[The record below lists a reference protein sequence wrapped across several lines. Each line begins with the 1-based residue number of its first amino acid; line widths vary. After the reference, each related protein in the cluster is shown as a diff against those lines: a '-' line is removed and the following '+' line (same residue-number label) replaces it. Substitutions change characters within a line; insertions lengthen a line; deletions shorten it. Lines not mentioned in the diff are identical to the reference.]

1 MAERERAEKGREIV
15 RGKTCTFGPKERSTF
30 QDLEKRVKDQET
42 QKEQERER
50 ELVRKGEKW
59 ES

>member
-15 RGKTCTFGPKERSTF
+15 RGKTCTFGRKERSPY
-30 QDLEKRVKDQET
+30 QDLEKAS
-42 QKEQERER
+42 ERSRDTERTGER

-59 ES
+59 EK